1 MPLSM
6 VAFLPLEFVVTPDV
20 TYVLITGADHLR
32 RIDTDGRD
40 WPEDIEPSYQGYS
53 IGKWFDED
61 GDGRYDV
68 LEVETRGPFKGPRS
82 FDATGLPLHFDN
94 QSLFKER
101 IYRDKADARLL
112 HDEITVFD
120 HALTRPW
127 IVDKKYVRN
136 PNPRP
141 SWGEN
146 NCGMERDLK
155 ILVAGLT
162 NRDVIGVE
170 SHSLAFL

>member
-1 MPLSM
+1 MRTATAATTCS
-6 VAFLPLEFVVTPDV
+6 
-20 TYVLITGADHLR
+20 
-32 RIDTDGRD
+32 
-40 WPEDIEPSYQGYS
+40 
-53 IGKWFDED
+53 KWK
-61 GDGRYDV
+61 RAA
-68 LEVETRGPFKGPRS
+68 RS
-82 FDATGLPLHFDN
+82 RARAPFDATGLPLHFDN